1 MRSISAEVEGDGW
14 VRGSPP
20 SAELRVDVGGINRVT
35 VFAQNESS
43 PQLSSVRGTISVLN
57 LEDPGYDLV
66 LLPKQRREASHAS
79 PKPPVCLG
87 SLLAII
93 QY

>member
-1 MRSISAEVEGDGW
+1 MVGSAAHAQ
-14 VRGSPP
+14 RGV
-20 SAELRVDVGGINRVT
+20 AGGCGRINRVT

-43 PQLSSVRGTISVLN
+43 PQLCRGTTSVLN

-66 LLPKQRREASHAS
+66 ILPNQRRETSHAH
-79 PKPPVCLG
+79 PKPPVCQG